1 MKITLKD
8 IAIDTGLSISTV
20 SRALAKSGKISPENV
35 KRVFESAQRLNYPI
49 VNNLAPFELRN
60 SVYIALVTTFHPG
73 EFYASFFNG
82 FVKAAAGSNIH
93 FGLFNVCTNKDCGFR
108 FIESIKKNNFDAAVL
123 FLPGLSKEDYT
134 EILELVGDFPMI
146 SAAPIATPVMDSI
159 VFDNYSGGHLIGK
172 HFHERGFKKIG
183 IIQGPSSEL
192 ETHLRK
198 NGLIDYCEQNGLELV
213 MKYRS
218 DYDISSG
225 KGAYEHFKNL
235 PDKPE
240 AIFAC
245 NDALAIGFM
254 HSATRD
260 GVSIPADVAIAGYDD
275 IPMCEYQNPT
285 LTSIHAPY
293 DILGKNILD
302 HLINQ
307 LNDREHDVSHS
318 GSTKL
323 IPVSLVERESTA
335 KSQLIRAL
343 GS

>member
-8 IAIDTGLSISTV
+8 IAKDTGLSISTV
-20 SRALAKSGKISPENV
+20 SRALAKSGKISSANV

-49 VNNLAPFELRN
+49 VSNMAPFKLRN
-60 SVYIALVTTFHPG
+60 SIYIALVTTFHPG

-82 FVKAAAGSNIH
+82 FTKAAAGSNIH
-93 FGLFNVCTNKDCGFR
+93 FGLFNVCMENDCSFR
-108 FIESIKKNNFDAAVL
+108 FLESIKKNHFDAAVL
-123 FLPGLSKEDYT
+123 FLPGLSKEDYMQ
-134 EILELVGDFPMI
+134 ILNRVDDFPMI
-146 SAAPIATPVMDSI
+146 SAAPIATPVMDSV

-172 HFHERGFKKIG
+172 HFHERGFRKIG

-198 NGLIDYCEQNGLELV
+198 NGLIDYCEQNGLKLV

-225 KGAYEHFKNL
+225 KGAYEHYKNL
-235 PDKPE
+235 EEKPE

-245 NDALAIGFM
+245 NDALAIGFI

-275 IPMCEYQNPT
+275 IPICEYQNPT
-285 LTSIHAPY
+285 LTSIHTPY
-293 DILGKNILD
+293 EILGKNILS
-302 HLINQ
+302 HLTAQ
-307 LNDREHDVSHS
+307 LSDKDSSISHS

-323 IPVSLVERESTA
+323 IPVTLVERESTA
-335 KSQLIRAL
+335 KSQIRRAL